1 MTRLFLSRNVESGN
15 GAPGGPGLPQVA
27 AGGLVV
33 WLAVSVQERDR
44 SGQGAS
50 RFVGAMGDRH
60 RNISVER

>member
-1 MTRLFLSRNVESGN
+1 MKRLFLSRNIESGN
-15 GAPGGPGLPQVA
+15 GAPGGPGLTLT

-50 RFVGAMGDRH
+50 RFVGAMGDWH